1 MSELGGDRMRLV
13 EIAKKY
19 WWIAALIAI
28 FIFSF
33 WIRELNTVPDRIL
46 SYDPTF
52 QYRFTKYV
60 ADYGTVPAWDE
71 LSYYTGRAIVSY
83 NYPPLMWYI
92 TAFVYKFFAAGATLK
107 TIAAFMGAVFGAMIT
122 IPAFLLGRELSNKY
136 GGLMAALL
144 VGTAPQILVRTFG
157 SSFDN
162 DQIVLFFILLTTYL
176 GIYAM
181 RKRTVGS
188 VALATLGFTMFAMTW
203 GMFWYPFFVL
213 LGSLTIYSV
222 LNLIRPALKH
232 ESLNWWLPITVVVFL
247 LGIFALLLPF
257 PIINVIASFAIL
269 ALDAYICL
277 TYAKGKAN
285 ETFSLIAV
293 FVGILITAS
302 ILSAEPVKMLG
313 ELFGFAGSSEKW
325 IVTISIAELQS
336 SGFVLAN
343 MGSWILA
350 MGRFAIG
357 DPLIDML
364 VFLSFA
370 GLIIFG
376 LAATYM
382 KNIFRKSALLAL
394 MVIALYTTT
403 SGIRFTEF
411 SSGFMI
417 IVIAAGFGYLV
428 EWLGSKERF
437 LKTIVGGIG
446 LMLAFLFAVPIGYL
460 MGQNLGPDM
469 DGNWDSAWNFLRTQT
484 PQDSLVGTWWDP
496 GHMITGLAERR
507 VVADG
512 AHCGFDC
519 KYTINDRIVD
529 LGKTFATNSENESV
543 QIIRKYQGDSPKVYW
558 IASDDL
564 IGKFQWLQYF
574 GTGCDARD
582 SRSNCPLYYQLQQQ
596 SASYTMDGEIGVR
609 YYGDVMV
616 LPGKVPL
623 PLLKQGNSAAL
634 FSEILYYEDGKVK
647 QFIAGQNVSELAQQL
662 KPIADQ
668 LGVKLSDK
676 TVQAT
681 IWVRSD
687 YAYVVIIPENQRNN
701 VFTKMFFLE
710 GEGLENFKMVFSNQA
725 VKIYEVTALENKG

>member
-1 MSELGGDRMRLV
+1 MKLEQL
-13 EIAKKY
+13 KKY
-19 WWIAALIAI
+19 WWIPALIAI

-33 WIRELNTVPDRIL
+33 WIRGLNTVPDRIL

-52 QYRFTKYV
+52 QYRFTKYIV
-60 ADYGTVPAWDE
+60 DYGAVPAWDE
-71 LSYYTGRAIVSY
+71 LSYYTGRATVSY

-107 TIAAFMGAVFGAMIT
+107 TIAAFMGAVFGAMIV

-136 GGLMAALL
+136 GGIMAALL

-181 RKRTVGS
+181 RKRTIGS
-188 VALATLGFTMFAMTW
+188 VSLAVLGFTMFAMTW

-213 LGSLTIYSV
+213 VGTAIIY
-222 LNLIRPALKH
+222 
-232 ESLNWWLPITVVVFL
+232 FL
-247 LGIFALLLPF
+247 LGIVFGDRKTKMSFDGKIKHSWAESKKNILVLAALF
-257 PIINVIASFAIL
+257 IGIVIS
-269 ALDAYICL
+269 
-277 TYAKGKAN
+277 
-285 ETFSLIAV
+285 
-293 FVGILITAS
+293 AS
-302 ILSAEPVKMLG
+302 ILSAEPIKMLG

-325 IVTISIAELQS
+325 IVTISIAELQP
-336 SGFVLAN
+336 SGFALAN

-357 DPLIDML
+357 DPLIDL
-364 VFLSFA
+364 LLFLSFA

-376 LAATYM
+376 LAATYR
-382 KNIFRKSALLAL
+382 KNIFRKSALIAL
-394 MVIALYTTT
+394 FVIAIYTMT

-411 SSGFMI
+411 TSGFMI
-417 IVIAAGFGYLV
+417 IMIAAGFGYLFDWTKKKGNFPAV
-428 EWLGSKERF
+428 LSAGLG
-437 LKTIVGGIG
+437 LAIV
-446 LMLAFLFAVPIGYL
+446 LAALSLGQV
-460 MGQNLGPDM
+460 MGQQVGPDM
-469 DGNWDSAWNFLRTQT
+469 DGNWDSAWSFLKTQT

-496 GHMITGLAERR
+496 GHMVTGLAERR

-529 LGKTFATNSENESV
+529 LGKTFKTDSENESV
-543 QIIRKYQGDSPKVYW
+543 QIIRKYQGLAPKVYW

-574 GTGCDARD
+574 GTGCDARYD
-582 SRSNCPLYYQLQQQ
+582 SGKCPLYYQLPQQ
-596 SASYTMDGEIGVR
+596 SASYTMNGEIGVR
-609 YYGDVMV
+609 YYGDVIV

-623 PLLKQGNSAAL
+623 VLLKQGNGAAL
-634 FSEILYYEDGKVK
+634 FGETLYYDNGQVK
-647 QFIAGQNVSELAQQL
+647 SQALPQNITELTQQI
-662 KPIADQ
+662 KPVADQ
-668 LGVKLSDK
+668 LGLKLSQQP
-676 TVQAT
+676 VPVSV
-681 IWVRSD
+681 WVRSD
-687 YAYVVIIPENQRNN
+687 YAYVVIIPQNQRNN

-710 GEGLENFKMVFSNQA
+710 GEGLENFKMVFRNEA
-725 VKIYEVTALENKG
+725 VKIYEVTALEGEAYKIS